1 MTAKKWIIS
10 FAATIVVLYV
20 ILAAANLTFDPFG
33 VFGDKLL
40 DWYSYDMTLNPR
52 AAKIAYLDKNYEKYD
67 SYIVGC
73 SSTSSYPTEDLNK
86 AYDASFYNMIM
97 YGADMLD
104 VENECRYI
112 IENYNCKNMIVNI
125 YIDNACHY
133 DEEEEPL
140 KYSMDPDT
148 DGSNIFGRAQY
159 YLRYLSAKPNYIIDK
174 LRSKKNDTYLNQSF
188 DVFNVETGAYDKRK
202 RDIENVSNLND
213 YLASYPE
220 FVSYAQTSPEMTEI
234 ESTAKSL
241 QRICDMC
248 EEADVNLTVVSA
260 PVYWEYFD
268 DFQEE
273 EYREY
278 YKAIAEV
285 TDFWDFSISSISFDP
300 RYFYDATHFRN
311 SVGSMAVAKMTQES
325 EKSLYMP
332 SDFGNLVTSENVDSV
347 VDKIYKTYDK
357 YSTAYSEYIKAYANG
372 SADSASTGGSSS
384 STASKSTKKSNNNS
398 LIKSISTDVPV
409 LLYHHI
415 EPGADG
421 SNGSII
427 SLERFEEHMKA
438 LKENGYNAITC
449 SDLISYAENGTK
461 LPNKPIL
468 ITFDDG
474 YQSNYEYA
482 YPILKK
488 YGLKGT
494 IFVIGSFFGSDTYKD
509 TDMKIIPHFGM
520 SEAQEM
526 VDSGVIE
533 IQSHTYDM
541 HQSKD
546 GEAIRAEEK
555 SGGDK
560 ASAGVAG
567 KSGGDKASVGAAG
580 ESGGDKASAGAAG
593 ESGGGKASAGAVR
606 ENIMLFDGESEW
618 DYADLL
624 EDDVSEENELINK
637 ITGEDACALAYPCGR
652 YCELTAAVLREC
664 GIKMTFTTEGGI
676 NTVVKG
682 LPQSLMQMKRFIMF
696 ENVDA
701 DYMLKLIS
709 GQKK

>member
-1 MTAKKWIIS
+1 
-10 FAATIVVLYV
+10 
-20 ILAAANLTFDPFG
+20 
-33 VFGDKLL
+33 
-40 DWYSYDMTLNPR
+40 
-52 AAKIAYLDKNYEKYD
+52 
-67 SYIVGC
+67 
-73 SSTSSYPTEDLNK
+73 
-86 AYDASFYNMIM
+86 
-97 YGADMLD
+97 
-104 VENECRYI
+104 
-112 IENYNCKNMIVNI
+112 
-125 YIDNACHY
+125 
-133 DEEEEPL
+133 
-140 KYSMDPDT
+140 
-148 DGSNIFGRAQY
+148 
-159 YLRYLSAKPNYIIDK
+159 
-174 LRSKKNDTYLNQSF
+174 
-188 DVFNVETGAYDKRK
+188 
-202 RDIENVSNLND
+202 
-213 YLASYPE
+213 
-220 FVSYAQTSPEMTEI
+220 
-234 ESTAKSL
+234 
-241 QRICDMC
+241 
-248 EEADVNLTVVSA
+248 
-260 PVYWEYFD
+260 
-268 DFQEE
+268 
-273 EYREY
+273 
-278 YKAIAEV
+278 
-285 TDFWDFSISSISFDP
+285 
-300 RYFYDATHFRN
+300 
-311 SVGSMAVAKMTQES
+311 
-325 EKSLYMP
+325 
-332 SDFGNLVTSENVDSV
+332 
-347 VDKIYKTYDK
+347 
-357 YSTAYSEYIKAYANG
+357 
-372 SADSASTGGSSS
+372 
-384 STASKSTKKSNNNS
+384 
-398 LIKSISTDVPV
+398 
-409 LLYHHI
+409 
-415 EPGADG
+415 
-421 SNGSII
+421 
-427 SLERFEEHMKA
+427 MKA

-555 SGGDK
+555 SGG
-560 ASAGVAG
+560 
-567 KSGGDKASVGAAG
+567 
-580 ESGGDKASAGAAG
+580 
-593 ESGGGKASAGAVR
+593 GKASAGAVR

-664 GIKMTFTTEGGI
+664 GIKMTFTTEGGV